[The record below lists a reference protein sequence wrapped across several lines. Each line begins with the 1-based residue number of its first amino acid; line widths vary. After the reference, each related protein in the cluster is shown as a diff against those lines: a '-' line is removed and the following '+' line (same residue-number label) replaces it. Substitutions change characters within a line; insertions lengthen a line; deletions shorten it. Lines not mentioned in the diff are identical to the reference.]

1 MLNKRILVP
10 TDFTGVADTAIIH
23 ATHTARAVDGEVWLL
38 HIIEP
43 GADRDV
49 ADEKLKVE
57 ADLVHSISPDTHVE
71 LLIREG
77 TIFED
82 ITRVGREIGAHL
94 IFMGTHG
101 LRGFKQF
108 ATGSLALKVVTGSS
122 VPYVI
127 VQDKPLEKG
136 GYYNIVVPMGLHKDA
151 KQKLV
156 NVANI
161 ARYFNSTVHVI
172 TPDEKDEF
180 LANTVKLNLKFTKH
194 FFEEREIPYTVHVCK
209 HGSGT
214 KFATDIMDYASEIQ
228 ADLICIM
235 NHHESGILNIL
246 GPSLEQVLITNNAKI
261 PVMLVNR
268 KATSVGVGVFQN

>member
-10 TDFTGVADTAIIH
+10 TDFTGVADTAISH
-23 ATHTARAVDGEVWLL
+23 ATVTAKAIDGEVWLL
-38 HIIEP
+38 HIID
-43 GADRDV
+43 ADGDKKAAEESLLR
-49 ADEKLKVE
+49 E
-57 ADLVHSISPDTHVE
+57 AQLVKSISPDTHVE
-71 LLIREG
+71 TLIREG
-77 TIFED
+77 SIFDD
-82 ITRVGREIGAHL
+82 ITMVGREIGAHL

-101 LRGFKQF
+101 LKGFKQF
-108 ATGSLALKVVTGSS
+108 ATGSLALKVVTGSH

-127 VQDKPLEKG
+127 VQDQPLEKG
-136 GYYNIVVPMGLHKDA
+136 GYFNIVVPMGLHKDA

-194 FFEEREIPYTVHVCK
+194 FFDERDIPYTVHICK

-214 KFATDIMDYASEIQ
+214 KFANDILDYAVDIK

-246 GPSLEQVLITNNAKI
+246 GPSLEQVLITNHAKI
-261 PVMLVNR
+261 PVMLVNK

>member
-23 ATHTARAVDGEVWLL
+23 ATHSAKAIDGEVWLL
-38 HIIEP
+38 HIVEP
-43 GADRDV
+43 GADKSV
-49 ADEKLKVE
+49 ANEKLQVE
-57 ADLVHSISPDTHVE
+57 IDLVKSISPDTHVE
-71 LLIREG
+71 VIIREG
-77 TIFED
+77 SIFED
-82 ITRVGREIGAHL
+82 ITTCGKEIGAHL

-101 LRGFKQF
+101 VKGFKQF
-108 ATGSLALKVVTGSS
+108 ATGSIALKVVTGSV
-122 VPYVI
+122 VPFVI
-127 VQDKPLEKG
+127 VQDRPLERG
-136 GYYNIVVPMGLHKDA
+136 GYFDIVVPMGLHKEA

-161 ARYFNSTVHVI
+161 ARYFNSTIHII

-180 LANTVKLNLKFTKH
+180 LGNTVKLNLKYTKN
-194 FFEEREIPYTVHVCK
+194 FFDERDIPYTVHICK

-214 KFATDIMDYASEIQ
+214 KFAHDILEYSQEIN

-246 GPSLEQVLITNNAKI
+246 GPSLEQVLITNEAKI

-268 KATSVGVGVFQN
+268 KSTSINVGGFQQ

>member
-1 MLNKRILVP
+1 MLNKRILIP
-10 TDFTGVADTAIIH
+10 TDFTGVAETAITH
-23 ATHTARAVDGEVWLL
+23 ATHTAKAIDGEIWLL

-43 GADRDV
+43 GT
-49 ADEKLKVE
+49 EKSTAQDKLQSE
-57 ADLVHSISPDTHVE
+57 IDLVKSISPDTHVE
-71 LLIREG
+71 VLIREG

-82 ITRVGREIGAHL
+82 ITLAGRELGAHL

-101 LRGFKQF
+101 VKGFKQF
-108 ATGSLALKVVTGSS
+108 ATGSLALKVVTGST

-127 VQDKPLEKG
+127 VQDRQMDKG
-136 GYYNIVVPMGLHKDA
+136 GYYNIVVPMGLHKEA

-161 ARYFNSTVHVI
+161 ARYFNSTVHIV

-194 FFEEREIPYTVHVCK
+194 FFEEREIPYTVTICK

-214 KFATDIMDYASEIQ
+214 KFANDILDHAQNIN

-246 GPSLEQVLITNNAKI
+246 GPSLEQVLITNHAKI
-261 PVMLVNR
+261 PVMLVNK
-268 KATSVGVGVFQN
+268 KATSVGVGVFQS

>member
-10 TDFTGVADTAIIH
+10 TDFTGVAETAITH
-23 ATHTARAVDGEVWLL
+23 ATYTARAIDGEVWLL
-38 HIIEP
+38 HIVEP
-43 GADRDV
+43 GTEKSNAQ
-49 ADEKLKVE
+49 EKLQTE
-57 ADLVHSISPDTHVE
+57 IDLVKSISPDTHVE
-71 LLIREG
+71 VLIREG
-77 TIFED
+77 SIFDD
-82 ITRVGREIGAHL
+82 ITAAGKELGAHL

-101 LRGFKQF
+101 VKGFKQF
-108 ATGSLALKVVTGSS
+108 ATGSLALKVVTGST

-127 VQDKPLEKG
+127 VQDRPMEKG
-136 GYYNIVVPMGLHKDA
+136 GYLNIVVPMGLHKEA

-161 ARYFNSTVHVI
+161 ARYFNSTVHII

-194 FFEEREIPYTVHVCK
+194 FFEEREIPYTVKVCK
-209 HGSGT
+209 HSSGT
-214 KFATDIMDYASEIQ
+214 KFANEILDHAVEIS

-246 GPSLEQVLITNNAKI
+246 GPSLEQVLITNHVKI
-261 PVMLVNR
+261 PVMLVNK
-268 KATSVGVGVFQN
+268 KATSVGVGVFQS

>member
-10 TDFTGVADTAIIH
+10 TDFTGVAETAILH
-23 ATHTARAVDGEVWLL
+23 ATYTARAVDGEVWLL
-38 HIIEP
+38 HIIDAE
-43 GADRDV
+43 GDRNL
-49 ADEKLKVE
+49 AEEKLQAE
-57 ADLVHSISPDTHVE
+57 INMIRSLSPDTHVE
-71 LLIREG
+71 GLIREG
-77 TIFED
+77 TIFDD
-82 ITRVGREIGAHL
+82 ITSVGKEIGAHL

-101 LRGFKQF
+101 VKGFKQF
-108 ATGSLALKVVTGSS
+108 ATGSLALKVVTGST

-127 VQDKPLEKG
+127 VQERPMEKG
-136 GYYNIVVPMGLHKDA
+136 AYFNIVVPMGLQKEA

-161 ARYFNSTVHVI
+161 ARYFNSTVHII

-194 FFEEREIPYTVHVCK
+194 FFEEREIPYTVHICK
-209 HGSGT
+209 HGTGT
-214 KFATDIMDYASEIQ
+214 KFAHDILEYSENIN

-246 GPSLEQVLITNNAKI
+246 GPSLEQVLITNHAKI
-261 PVMLVNR
+261 PVMLVNK
-268 KATSVGVGVFQN
+268 KATSQSVGTFQQ